1 MPTHAFVD
9 ESSRGGYL
17 LCAVVLLPSELAPA
31 RRILR
36 TLCKPGQRRVHMKH
50 ESDGR
55 RREILSV
62 VSQLEVE
69 TRIYRARLDGR
80 SERRTRDEC
89 FRVMVPEL
97 IEQLSVARMVVE
109 SCDQDRQ
116 DNQVIREMVM
126 KTQAE
131 ERFSYLHSA
140 PANEPLLWL
149 PDIVA
154 WAIGR
159 GGDWKR
165 RCGGDRVQIRD
176 IEP

>member
-1 MPTHAFVD
+1 MPAHAFVD

-17 LCAVVLLPSELAPA
+17 LCAVVLLPADLTSA
-31 RRILR
+31 RRTLR
-36 TLCKPGQRRVHMKH
+36 GLCKPGQRRIHMKH

-62 VSQLEVE
+62 VAKLEVE
-69 TRIYRARLDGR
+69 TRIYRAKLDGR

-89 FRVMVPEL
+89 FRAMVPEL
-97 IEQLSVARMVVE
+97 IEDLGVSRMVIE

-116 DNQVIREMVM
+116 DNQVIREMVV
-126 KTQAE
+126 KGQAE

-140 PANEPLLWL
+140 PACEPLLWL

-154 WAIGR
+154 WAVGR

-165 RCGGDRVQIRD
+165 RCGDVQVRD
-176 IEP
+176 LAP

>member
-1 MPTHAFVD
+1 
-9 ESSRGGYL
+9 
-17 LCAVVLLPSELAPA
+17 
-31 RRILR
+31 
-36 TLCKPGQRRVHMKH
+36 MKH

-62 VSQLEVE
+62 VAKLEVE
-69 TRIYRARLDGR
+69 TRIYRAKLDGR

-89 FRVMVPEL
+89 FRAMVPEL
-97 IEQLSVARMVVE
+97 IEDLGVSRMVIE

-116 DNQVIREMVM
+116 DNQVIREMVV
-126 KTQAE
+126 KGQAE

-140 PANEPLLWL
+140 PACEPLLWL

-154 WAIGR
+154 WAVGR

-165 RCGGDRVQIRD
+165 RCGDVQVRD
-176 IEP
+176 LAP